1 MKHCKIGIMRSM
13 AACCRPFA
21 GSWFGVAG
29 WLRGLVAENQS
40 LRHHL
45 GYACQQAGLPLP
57 HMPAPVHEAVQQV
70 LGLSTVPVE
79 EQKCAPVGSG
89 KVRYL

>member
-1 MKHCKIGIMRSM
+1 MSSCAIWLRFPGKDEALGI
-13 AACCRPFA
+13 
-21 GSWFGVAG
+21 AG
-29 WLRGLVAENQS
+29 WLRGLAAENQS

-70 LGLSTVPVE
+70 LGLNALPVE
-79 EQKCAPVGSG
+79 EQKCVSAATG
-89 KVRYL
+89 KVQYL

>member
-1 MKHCKIGIMRSM
+1 M
-13 AACCRPFA
+13 
-21 GSWFGVAG
+21 
-29 WLRGLVAENQS
+29 AENQS

-70 LGLSTVPVE
+70 LGLKSALPVE
-79 EQKCAPVGSG
+79 EQKCTSAATG
-89 KVRYL
+89 KVQYL